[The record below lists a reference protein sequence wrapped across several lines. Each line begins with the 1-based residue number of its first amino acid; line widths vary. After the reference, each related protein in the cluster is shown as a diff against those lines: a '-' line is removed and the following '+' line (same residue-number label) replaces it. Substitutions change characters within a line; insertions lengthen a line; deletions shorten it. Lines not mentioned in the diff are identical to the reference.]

1 MISPHF
7 NKLDAQFEDVDFY
20 KVDVDEQEEIAA
32 EWQVSILALL
42 GSILWPGESLGG
54 LAGREGA

>member
-7 NKLDAQFEDVDFY
+7 VKLDAQFEDVDFY

-32 EWQVSILALL
+32 EVYVPLQPRYVRSYA
-42 GSILWPGESLGG
+42 P
-54 LAGREGA
+54 R